1 MIIFF
6 YGKETFQPEQK
17 IAALTEKFLARNPSG
32 AGLRRIDCGGE
43 DFDFRILRDA
53 LQAQNLFVAKQ
64 LVIIKNPFSC
74 SGAEQDALRVLL
86 EAHDHATV
94 TVLWEGDLPKASNT
108 LFTYLCTHAD
118 KQQRSDPL
126 AGQKC
131 IAWMHAHLGAIAEG
145 ITITSDAAALLMAWI
160 GEHLPRLDTE
170 LRKLANFVG
179 RGVIAADTVRAL
191 VLPRA
196 DADIFATI
204 GALTTQQSTALFA
217 LERQLT
223 KGDDPF
229 YILSMYAYHVRVL
242 LMVSDCV
249 RRGHVSSQEIAKR
262 TNLHP
267 FVVQKSLAALRTF
280 PYERLVALSR
290 RLADLDHHAKT
301 GRVRDLPTA
310 LAVFTATA

>member
-1 MIIFF
+1 MKMEF
-6 YGKETFQPEQK
+6 
-17 IAALTEKFLARNPSG
+17 
-32 AGLRRIDCGGE
+32 C
-43 DFDFRILRDA
+43 
-53 LQAQNLFVAKQ
+53 
-64 LVIIKNPFSC
+64 
-74 SGAEQDALRVLL
+74 
-86 EAHDHATV
+86 
-94 TVLWEGDLPKASNT
+94 DLKRQ
-108 LFTYLCTHAD
+108 Y
-118 KQQRSDPL
+118 
-126 AGQKC
+126 
-131 IAWMHAHLGAIAEG
+131 AHLKEKIDSR
-145 ITITSDAAALLMAWI
+145 ISKVM
-160 GEHLPRLDTE
+160 EHGKFINGPEIKE
-170 LRKLANFVG
+170 LEDKLANFVG
-179 RGVIAADTVRAL
+179 RGVIAADTVCAL

-204 GALTTQQSTALFA
+204 GALTAQQSTALFA